1 MISSSLAFNDI
12 EYLSKQLEI
21 YNSKA
26 VFDYLSKFDTVLD
39 YFHCIKQ
46 TIFSV
51 SEFSAFQIDKGEL
64 ALSNNEFLTNIPSPQ
79 TFIYRDKKLEYKL
92 TYPKIIFGT
101 YKQNIRTSI
110 IDINNC
116 GLTSSQIEQV
126 LFSLP
131 VKEYRQLTN
140 FIEDKIIS
148 KLNKIIV
155 FDTKSEKHKKVFTYS
170 TQELYKLLFYVCKY
184 HLEYLRKIRILMF
197 KECNFSHNEFN
208 TMTVEEISKY
218 YKLLKQMYDRS
229 NE

>member
-12 EYLSKQLEI
+12 EYLSKQLET

-26 VFDYLSKFDTVLD
+26 VFEYLSKFDTVLD

-51 SEFSAFQIDKGEL
+51 SEFSGFQIDKGEL
-64 ALSNNEFLTNIPSPQ
+64 ALSSNEFLVDIPNYKIF
-79 TFIYRDKKLEYKL
+79 TFNSKQLEFKL
-92 TYPKIIFGT
+92 TYPRIIFGT

-116 GLTSSQIEQV
+116 NLSRSQIEQV
-126 LFSLP
+126 LHTLP
-131 VKEYRQLTN
+131 VKEYKELTN
-140 FIEDKIIS
+140 FVEDKIIS
-148 KLNKIIV
+148 KLNNIII
-155 FDTKSEKHKKVFTYS
+155 FNTKSQKHKKLFTYS
-170 TQELYKLLFYVCKY
+170 PQELYKLLFYVCKY
-184 HLEYLRKIRILMF
+184 HLDYLRKIRIIMF
-197 KECNFSHNEFN
+197 KEGNFSHYEFN

-218 YKLLKQMYDRS
+218 YKLLKQMYDKP